1 MKVTVTT
8 GLSAKWNMNINTRQ
22 RFVILII
29 KFCLSYLTMNINT
42 ANFLKYLFALLICS
56 ITQLNINAQKNIT
69 DKKDYNLVVH
79 YKDSIK
85 EPLPV
90 LLKTKFI
97 GLDMAN
103 NYLNTLTKLF
113 ADKGYL
119 VASID
124 SIWYVQ
130 NNIHVD
136 FYVGK
141 KYNWIQLRTNNIDK
155 SLLTKVGYTTKN
167 FIDKPLNISEI
178 DLLKE
183 RLLAYYENEGFPFA
197 SVYLDSVTINDD
209 KIAAALMVNKGLI
222 YRIDSINNYGKLKLN
237 KKFLQQYLNIT
248 NGSIYKREKLKE
260 VDKRML
266 ELPYAQTEQPSSLN
280 MLGSG
285 SILNLYVNNKK
296 SSEVSAIFG
305 FLPDAN
311 NTGKLQVTGDVN
323 LDLKNVF
330 GAGESLLLKYQALQP
345 KSPRLNLGY
354 EKPYFFKSPFGLGFL
369 FELFKKDSSF
379 LQVNA
384 QLSLQL
390 NLTNKQSGKILIQLQ
405 NSNLLQGGIDTNAIK
420 FNRQLPAN
428 IDVKSVNVGI
438 SYDFRNTNYRFNP
451 LTGNDVSITAL
462 TGIKNIQKNNDIIA
476 LKTTGFNYDKLYD
489 SIKLKSYQ
497 LRLKLAAAHYFKIS
511 KSSTFKTALHTG
523 LYSSPTIFRN
533 DVFQIGGYRLLRG
546 FDEESIYATQYA
558 VATIEYRSLFSLNS
572 YLFGFLDIGATQLK
586 YQKINTRNFFSGVG
600 IGIVNETKAGLFNFS
615 IALGKRND
623 VSFNIRQAS
632 KIHFGYVNYF

>member
-1 MKVTVTT
+1 
-8 GLSAKWNMNINTRQ
+8 MNIDT
-22 RFVILII
+22 
-29 KFCLSYLTMNINT
+29 K
-42 ANFLKYLFALLICS
+42 FLKSLFILLMLS
-56 ITQLNINAQKNIT
+56 IIQFNSIAQKNAT
-69 DKKDYNLVVH
+69 EKTDYNLVVH

-85 EPLPV
+85 EPLPI
-90 LLKTKFI
+90 LLKTKFS
-97 GLDMAN
+97 GLDLAN
-103 NYLNTLTKLF
+103 NYINSLPKLF

-119 VASID
+119 VSSVD
-124 SIWYVQ
+124 SVWYLQ
-130 NNIHVD
+130 NNVHID

-155 SLLTKVGYTTKN
+155 SLLSKVGFAAKN
-167 FIDKPLNISEI
+167 FAEKPLNISEI

-183 RLLAYYENEGFPFA
+183 RLLTYYENEGFPFA
-197 SVYLDSVTINDD
+197 AVYLDSIAINDD
-209 KIAAALMVNKGLI
+209 KISASLMVNQGLV

-237 KKFLQQYLNIT
+237 TKFLQQYLNII
-248 NGSIYKREKLKE
+248 NGSVYNREKLKE

-330 GAGESLLLKYQALQP
+330 NAGESLLLKYQALQP

-354 EKPYFFKSPFGLGFL
+354 EKPYFLKSPFGLGFL

-384 QLSLQL
+384 QLGLQL
-390 NLTNKQSGKILIQLQ
+390 NLTNKQSGKILVQWQ
-405 NSNLLQGGIDTNAIK
+405 TANLLQGGIDTNAIK
-420 FNRQLPAN
+420 FNKKLPLN
-428 IDVKSVNVGI
+428 IDVNSVNVGI
-438 SYDFRNTNYRFNP
+438 TYEFRNTNYRFNP
-451 LTGNDVSITAL
+451 LTGSDVTLTAL
-462 TGIKNIQKNNDIIA
+462 TGIKNIKKNNDILA

-489 SIKLKSYQ
+489 SVKLKSYQ
-497 LRLKLAAAHYFKIS
+497 LRLKIAAAHYFKIS
-511 KSSTFKTALHTG
+511 KSSTFKTAVNLG
-523 LYSSPTIFRN
+523 LYSSPTVFRN
-533 DVFQIGGYRLLRG
+533 EVFQIGGYRLLRG
-546 FDEESIYATQYA
+546 FNEESIYATRYA
-558 VATIEYRSLFSLNS
+558 VVTAEYRSLLSLNS
-572 YLFGFLDIGATQLK
+572 YLFGFIDIGATQAK
-586 YQKINTRNFFSGVG
+586 FQNVNAQNFFTGTGLG
-600 IGIVNETKAGLFNFS
+600 IAYETKAGLLNLS
-615 IALGKRND
+615 LAVGKRND
-623 VSFNIRQAS
+623 VPFNIRQAS

>member
-1 MKVTVTT
+1 
-8 GLSAKWNMNINTRQ
+8 MNID
-22 RFVILII
+22 I
-29 KFCLSYLTMNINT
+29 KFLKSLFILLMLSIIQFN
-42 ANFLKYLFALLICS
+42 S
-56 ITQLNINAQKNIT
+56 IAQKNAT
-69 DKKDYNLVVH
+69 EKTDYNLVVH

-85 EPLPV
+85 EPLPI
-90 LLKTKFI
+90 LLKTKFS
-97 GLDMAN
+97 GLDQAN
-103 NYLNTLTKLF
+103 IYINSLTKLF

-119 VASID
+119 VCSVD
-124 SIWYVQ
+124 SVWYLQ
-130 NNIHVD
+130 NNVHID

-141 KYNWIQLRTNNIDK
+141 KYKWIKLRTNNIDK
-155 SLLTKVGYTTKN
+155 SLLSKVGYAAKN
-167 FIDKPLNISEI
+167 FAEKPLNISEI

-183 RLLAYYENEGFPFA
+183 RLLTYYENEGFPFA
-197 SVYLDSVTINDD
+197 AVYLDSIAINDD
-209 KIAAALMVNKGLI
+209 KISASLMVNQGLV

-237 KKFLQQYLNIT
+237 TKFLQQYLNII
-248 NGSIYKREKLKE
+248 NGSVYNREKLKE

-354 EKPYFFKSPFGLGFL
+354 EKPYFLKSPFGLGFL

-384 QLSLQL
+384 QLGLQL
-390 NLTNKQSGKILIQLQ
+390 NLTNKQSGKILVQWQ
-405 NSNLLQGGIDTNAIK
+405 TANLLQGGIDTNAIK
-420 FNRQLPAN
+420 FNKKLPFN

-438 SYDFRNTNYRFNP
+438 TYEFRNTNYRFNP
-451 LTGNDVSITAL
+451 LTGSDVTITAL
-462 TGIKNIQKNNDIIA
+462 TGIKNIKKNNDILA

-489 SIKLKSYQ
+489 SVKLKSYQ
-497 LRLKLAAAHYFKIS
+497 LRLKIAAAHYFKIS
-511 KSSTFKTALHTG
+511 KSSTFKTAINLG
-523 LYSSPTIFRN
+523 LYSSPTVFRN
-533 DVFQIGGYRLLRG
+533 EVFQIGGYRLLRG
-546 FDEESIYATQYA
+546 FNEESIYATRYA
-558 VATIEYRSLFSLNS
+558 VVTAEYRSLLSLNS
-572 YLFGFLDIGATQLK
+572 YLFGFIDIGATQAK
-586 YQKINTRNFFSGVG
+586 FQNVNAQNFFTGTGLG
-600 IGIVNETKAGLFNFS
+600 IAYETKAGLLNLS
-615 IALGKRND
+615 LAVGKRND
-623 VSFNIRQAS
+623 VPFNIRQAS

>member
-1 MKVTVTT
+1 
-8 GLSAKWNMNINTRQ
+8 MNID
-22 RFVILII
+22 I
-29 KFCLSYLTMNINT
+29 KFLKSLFILLMLSIIQFN
-42 ANFLKYLFALLICS
+42 S
-56 ITQLNINAQKNIT
+56 IAQKNAT
-69 DKKDYNLVVH
+69 EKTDYNLVVH

-85 EPLPV
+85 EPLPI
-90 LLKTKFI
+90 LLKTKFS
-97 GLDMAN
+97 GLDQAN
-103 NYLNTLTKLF
+103 IYINSLTKLF

-119 VASID
+119 VCSVD
-124 SIWYVQ
+124 SVWYLQ
-130 NNIHVD
+130 NNVHID

-141 KYNWIQLRTNNIDK
+141 KYKWIKLRTNNIDK
-155 SLLTKVGYTTKN
+155 SLLSKVGYAAKN
-167 FIDKPLNISEI
+167 FAEKPLNISAI

-183 RLLAYYENEGFPFA
+183 RLLTYYENEGFPFA
-197 SVYLDSVTINDD
+197 AVYLDSIAINDD
-209 KIAAALMVNKGLI
+209 KISASLMVNQGLV

-237 KKFLQQYLNIT
+237 TKFLQQYLNII
-248 NGSIYKREKLKE
+248 NGSVYNREKLKE

-311 NTGKLQVTGDVN
+311 NTGKLQVTGEVN

-354 EKPYFFKSPFGLGFL
+354 EKPYFLKSPFGLGFL

-384 QLSLQL
+384 QLGLQL
-390 NLTNKQSGKILIQLQ
+390 NLTNKQSGKILVQWQ
-405 NSNLLQGGIDTNAIK
+405 TANLLQGGIDTNAIK
-420 FNRQLPAN
+420 FNKKLPFN

-438 SYDFRNTNYRFNP
+438 TYEFRNTNYRFNP
-451 LTGNDVSITAL
+451 LTGSDVTLTAL
-462 TGIKNIQKNNDIIA
+462 TGIKNIKKNNDILA

-489 SIKLKSYQ
+489 SVKLKSYQ
-497 LRLKLAAAHYFKIS
+497 LRFKIAAAHYFKIS
-511 KSSTFKTALHTG
+511 KSSTFKTAVNIG
-523 LYSSPTIFRN
+523 LYSSPTVFRN
-533 DVFQIGGYRLLRG
+533 EVFQIGGYRLLRG
-546 FDEESIYATQYA
+546 FNEESIYATRYA
-558 VATIEYRSLFSLNS
+558 VVTAEYRSLLSLNS
-572 YLFGFLDIGATQLK
+572 YLFGFIDIGATQAK
-586 YQKINTRNFFSGVG
+586 FQNVNAQNFFTGTGLG
-600 IGIVNETKAGLFNFS
+600 IAYETKAGLLNLS
-615 IALGKRND
+615 LAVGKRND
-623 VSFNIRQAS
+623 VPFNIRQAS

>member
-1 MKVTVTT
+1 
-8 GLSAKWNMNINTRQ
+8 MNID
-22 RFVILII
+22 I
-29 KFCLSYLTMNINT
+29 KFLKSLFILLMLSIIQFN
-42 ANFLKYLFALLICS
+42 S
-56 ITQLNINAQKNIT
+56 IAQKNAT
-69 DKKDYNLVVH
+69 EKTDYNLVVH

-85 EPLPV
+85 EPLPI
-90 LLKTKFI
+90 LLKTKFS
-97 GLDMAN
+97 GLDQAN
-103 NYLNTLTKLF
+103 IYINSLPKLF

-119 VASID
+119 VCSVD
-124 SIWYVQ
+124 SVWYLQ
-130 NNIHVD
+130 NNVHID

-141 KYNWIQLRTNNIDK
+141 KYKWIKLRTNNIDK
-155 SLLTKVGYTTKN
+155 SLLSKVGYAAKN
-167 FIDKPLNISEI
+167 FAEKPLNISAI

-183 RLLAYYENEGFPFA
+183 RLLTYYENEGFPFA
-197 SVYLDSVTINDD
+197 AVYLDSIAINDD
-209 KIAAALMVNKGLI
+209 KISASLMVNQGLV

-237 KKFLQQYLNIT
+237 TKFLQQYLNII
-248 NGSIYKREKLKE
+248 NGSVYNREKLKE

-354 EKPYFFKSPFGLGFL
+354 EKPYFLKSPFGLGFL

-384 QLSLQL
+384 QLGLQL
-390 NLTNKQSGKILIQLQ
+390 NLTNKQSGKILVQWQ
-405 NSNLLQGGIDTNAIK
+405 TANLLQGGIDTNAIK
-420 FNRQLPAN
+420 FNKKLPFN

-438 SYDFRNTNYRFNP
+438 TYEFRNTNYRFNP
-451 LTGNDVSITAL
+451 LTGSDVTLTAL
-462 TGIKNIQKNNDIIA
+462 TGIKNIKKNNDILA

-489 SIKLKSYQ
+489 SVKLKSYQ
-497 LRLKLAAAHYFKIS
+497 LRFKIAAAHYFKIS
-511 KSSTFKTALHTG
+511 KSSTFKTAVNIG
-523 LYSSPTIFRN
+523 LYSSPTVFRN
-533 DVFQIGGYRLLRG
+533 EVFQIGGYRLLRG
-546 FDEESIYATQYA
+546 FNEESIYATRYA
-558 VATIEYRSLFSLNS
+558 VVTAEYRSLLSLNS
-572 YLFGFLDIGATQLK
+572 YLFGFIDIGATQAK
-586 YQKINTRNFFSGVG
+586 FQNVNAQNFFTGTGLG
-600 IGIVNETKAGLFNFS
+600 IAYETKAGLLNLS
-615 IALGKRND
+615 LAVGKRND
-623 VSFNIRQAS
+623 VPFNIRQAS

>member
-1 MKVTVTT
+1 
-8 GLSAKWNMNINTRQ
+8 MNIDT
-22 RFVILII
+22 
-29 KFCLSYLTMNINT
+29 K
-42 ANFLKYLFALLICS
+42 FLKSLFILLMLS
-56 ITQLNINAQKNIT
+56 IIQFNGIAQKNAT
-69 DKKDYNLVVH
+69 EKTDYNLVVH

-85 EPLPV
+85 EPLPI
-90 LLKTKFI
+90 LLKTKFF
-97 GLDMAN
+97 GLDQAN
-103 NYLNTLTKLF
+103 IYINSLPKLF

-119 VASID
+119 VSSVD
-124 SIWYVQ
+124 SVWYLQKNVH
-130 NNIHVD
+130 ID

-155 SLLTKVGYTTKN
+155 SLLSKVGYAAKN
-167 FIDKPLNISEI
+167 FAEKPLNISEI

-183 RLLAYYENEGFPFA
+183 RLLTYYENEGFPFA
-197 SVYLDSVTINDD
+197 AVYLDSIAINDD
-209 KIAAALMVNKGLI
+209 KISASLMVNQGLV

-237 KKFLQQYLNIT
+237 TKFLQQYLNII
-248 NGSIYKREKLKE
+248 NGSVYNREKLKE

-330 GAGESLLLKYQALQP
+330 NAGESLLLKYQALQP

-384 QLSLQL
+384 QLGLQL
-390 NLTNKQSGKILIQLQ
+390 NLTNKQSGKILVQWQ
-405 NSNLLQGGIDTNAIK
+405 TANLLQGGIDTNAIK
-420 FNRQLPAN
+420 FNKKLPFN

-438 SYDFRNTNYRFNP
+438 TYEFRNTNYRFNP
-451 LTGNDVSITAL
+451 LTGSDVTLTAL
-462 TGIKNIQKNNDIIA
+462 TGIKNIKKNNDILA

-489 SIKLKSYQ
+489 SVKLKSYQ
-497 LRLKLAAAHYFKIS
+497 LRLKIAAAHYFKIS
-511 KSSTFKTALHTG
+511 KSSTFKTAVNIG
-523 LYSSPTIFRN
+523 LYSSPTVFRN
-533 DVFQIGGYRLLRG
+533 EVFQIGGYRLLRG
-546 FDEESIYATQYA
+546 FNEESIYATRYA
-558 VATIEYRSLFSLNS
+558 VVTAEYRSLLSLNS
-572 YLFGFLDIGATQLK
+572 YLFGFIDIGATQAK
-586 YQKINTRNFFSGVG
+586 FQNVNAQNFFTGTGLG
-600 IGIVNETKAGLFNFS
+600 IAYETKAGLLNLS
-615 IALGKRND
+615 LAVGKRND
-623 VSFNIRQAS
+623 VPFNIRQAS